1 MILNN
6 TLEVISYQAQVTTLS
21 FILDATKTDVLEVAE
36 GKDLELKAGSD
47 TIGIWKGWTV
57 TGVVDYPS
65 QSSDG
70 TTKTYTRLTAARA
83 LSSDTAS
90 AITSLE
96 QNMQLVKNDIDSVKT
111 DVQTTANSV
120 SEIQEQINSIQTLSE
135 NNKVGES

>member
-1 MILNN
+1 MKFNE
-6 TLEVISYQAQVTTLS
+6 TLDVISYQADPTSLS
-21 FILDATKTDVLEVAE
+21 FILDATKSDVLAATE

-83 LSSDTAS
+83 LSPDIVS

-135 NNKVGES
+135 K